1 MDCEQCNSPA
11 TAFLI
16 AVNGRT
22 GKYDYRSDWALVLV
36 AGGRHRNRVQLWVC
50 MPASLCTA
58 SPLLDRSLHSGCGYC
73 MTVHSVADV

>member
-22 GKYDYRSDWALVLV
+22 GKYDYRSDWAVVLV
-36 AGGRHRNRVQLWVC
+36 AGGGHRDEVQLWVWRKQDRRVHATSGQNRQC
-50 MPASLCTA
+50 SLC
-58 SPLLDRSLHSGCGYC
+58 
-73 MTVHSVADV
+73 

>member
-22 GKYDYRSDWALVLV
+22 GKYDYRSEGAVLLV
-36 AGGRHRNRVQLWVC
+36 ASLGDRNRVQLWVWREQDRRVH
-50 MPASLCTA
+50 ATSGQNRQYSLC
-58 SPLLDRSLHSGCGYC
+58 
-73 MTVHSVADV
+73 

>member
-22 GKYDYRSDWALVLV
+22 GKYDYLSEWAVVLV
-36 AGGRHRNRVQLWVC
+36 ASLGDRNRVQLWVY

-58 SPLLDRSLHSGCGYC
+58 SLPLD
-73 MTVHSVADV
+73 